1 MTLSEAS
8 IQAYL
13 WKVLPIYE
21 HVGLTVESAR
31 DEVYRCRVPLN
42 EQNRNHINTVH
53 AAIQWAAAEV
63 LGGLVIASNFDLG
76 QLFAVV
82 RSVSIEFLRPARSAI
97 VAETSFTEAQAEELR
112 RELAN
117 RDEAEFELGAVIRD
131 ESGTEVARSNARYLI
146 RKRNGRSA
154 RSGGQP

>member
-1 MTLSEAS
+1 MTFTEAS

-13 WKVLPIYE
+13 WKFLPIYE

-42 EQNRNHINTVH
+42 DQNSNHINTVH
-53 AAIQWAAAEV
+53 AAIQWAAAEI
-63 LGGLVIASNFDLG
+63 LGGLVIVGNFDLE

-82 RSVSIEFLRPARSAI
+82 RSVSIDFLRPARTAI
-97 VAETSFTEAQAEELR
+97 VAEAFFPDARAEELK

-117 RDEAEFELGAVIRD
+117 RDEAEFELYAVIRD
-131 ESGTEVARSNARYLI
+131 ESGTEVARSNAQYLI
-146 RKRNGRSA
+146 RKHGA
-154 RSGGQP
+154 RGVPPDKQP

>member
-63 LGGLVIASNFDLG
+63 LGGLVIVGNFDLG
-76 QLFAVV
+76 ELFAVV

-97 VAETSFTEAQAEELR
+97 VAEACFTEAQAEELR
-112 RELAN
+112 RELAD
-117 RDEAEFELGAVIRD
+117 RDEAEFALDAVIRD

-146 RKRNGRSA
+146 RKRSARSA
-154 RSGGQP
+154 GSGGQP